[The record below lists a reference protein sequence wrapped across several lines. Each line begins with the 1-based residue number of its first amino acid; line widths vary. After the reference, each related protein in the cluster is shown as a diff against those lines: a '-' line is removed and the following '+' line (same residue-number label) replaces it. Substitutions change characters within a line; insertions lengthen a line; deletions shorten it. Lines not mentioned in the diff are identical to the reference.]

1 MENRTLKLVKKT
13 KQKKR
18 NKAIIFL
25 SLLVVLGIGLYFL
38 VTDFSIEN
46 IEVKGNTTYTDGEI
60 IKAVK
65 SQDYVNNTLVMI
77 AQNQIFGQTYLPFIE
92 NISMGYEEPHTLK
105 IKVKEKL
112 RSGVF
117 EYMNK
122 NVYFNSEGIA
132 LESRNQLFD
141 GVPVVTGVN
150 FDKMVLGK
158 QIPVEGDYFN
168 TIMNITK
175 KISTYGL
182 EISEIHFENED
193 DITLVSGKYQIYLGS
208 SLYLDGKMSKISG
221 ILSAVSK
228 EHKKG
233 VIDMHLYTDEKNII
247 TYHK

>member
-1 MENRTLKLVKKT
+1 MENRNLKLVKNR
-13 KQKKR
+13 KQKKY
-18 NKAIIFL
+18 NKAIFFL
-25 SLLVVLGIGLYFL
+25 CLIAVLGIGIYFL
-38 VTDFSIEN
+38 ITDFSIQN
-46 IEVKGNTTYTDGEI
+46 IEVKGNTTYTDAEI
-60 IKAVK
+60 INAVK
-65 SQDYVNNTLVMI
+65 SQDYVDNTLVMI
-77 AQNQIFGQTYLPFIE
+77 AQNQVFGQTYLPFIE
-92 NISMGYEEPHTLK
+92 NISMGYDKSHTLK

-112 RSGVF
+112 RAGVF

-141 GVPVVTGVN
+141 GVPVVTGVSFN
-150 FDKMVLGK
+150 KMVLGK
-158 QIPVEGDYFN
+158 KIPVDGDYFD

-208 SLYLDGKMSKISG
+208 SLYLDGKMSKIAG